1 MSDYHSAPAPELNIK
16 SIPEDGAMRDH
27 IRLLAAEAANSFPS
41 GEAPR
46 LEALQNAAKCILE
59 QVDLPHDFLG
69 FTMVALDNAF
79 WAPEFHAIPYE
90 RRLLLL
96 PHCLTDTETCTGEQT
111 SSELICAACGGCVIS
126 GLKQEAEALGYRV
139 IISEGTSAVIGHV
152 LEGDADAILGVA
164 CLDSLEKSFER
175 IAELGIPHQAI
186 PLLTD
191 GCVNTTADIQML
203 QKTLIGLGEA
213 GQKTIHSFL
222 PLLRETRNIFAP
234 DKLCEVL
241 EPCACELPGAGD
253 LSSGLMA
260 TDRIARDWVFSGG
273 KRLRPF
279 ITVAAYAVGRYGDTA
294 LLKEADLPTLVPAP
308 VRSLAVAIESL
319 HKASLVHDDIEDD
332 DLVRYGEP
340 TVHAIYGTEIAINVG
355 DYLVGLGYRL
365 IAAQVDVFGAQCIA
379 DILGHMS
386 AAHLQLCC
394 GQGTELLW
402 NREHS
407 EQLRPIDALRIGS
420 LKTAPAFEVALYTG
434 LRAAEVDIDCKLL
447 REFATY
453 VGEGFQVHNDLADW
467 DEYSPD
473 KGVIGLDVLAERPT
487 ILRAFALEAGGGPQ
501 LAELSSR
508 ASAGEDTGQI
518 LASAHEL
525 YASLGVFLKAETLYT
540 RLRGRALD
548 LTEQLGSPP
557 LQALMRFLV
566 RNVLRRRRPVT
577 A

>member
-1 MSDYHSAPAPELNIK
+1 MNDHISAPVPDMNIK
-16 SIPEDGAMRDH
+16 KIPEDGALRDH
-27 IRLLAAEAANSFPS
+27 IRLLAAETSNTLSS
-41 GEAPR
+41 GEPPR
-46 LEALQNAAKCILE
+46 LEALQNAARCIHEQLE
-59 QVDLPHDFLG
+59 LPQDYLG

-79 WAPEFHAIPYE
+79 WAAEFHAVPYK

-96 PHCLTDTETCTGEQT
+96 PHCLTDMNTCAGEQT
-111 SSELICAACGGCVIS
+111 SSELICASCGGCVIA
-126 GLKQEAEALGYRV
+126 GLKQEAEALGYGV

-175 IAELGIPHQAI
+175 IAELGIPHQSI

-191 GCVNTTADIQML
+191 GCVNTTADIKAL
-203 QKTLIGLGEA
+203 RETLVGLGET
-213 GQKTIHSFL
+213 GHGSIRSFL

-234 DKLCEVL
+234 DRLCEVL
-241 EPCACELPGAGD
+241 EPCACELPGAED
-253 LSSGLMA
+253 THSGLMA

-294 LLKEADLPTLVPAP
+294 LLKDADLPTLVPSP
-308 VRSLAVAIESL
+308 VRSLAVAIEAL

-402 NREHS
+402 NREHA

-420 LKTAPAFEVALYTG
+420 LKTSPAFEVALFAG
-434 LRAAEVDIDCKLL
+434 LRAAEVDVDQKLL

-467 DEYSPD
+467 DEISPD

-487 ILRAFALEAGGGPQ
+487 ILRAFALEAGGGLQ
-501 LAELSSR
+501 LAELSLR
-508 ASAGEDTGQI
+508 ASAGEDTTQI
-518 LASAHEL
+518 LTTAREL
-525 YASLGVFLKAETLYT
+525 YESLGVFLKAETLYA

-548 LTEQLGSPP
+548 LADQLGSPP